1 MVEIITKTRKWGNS
15 LRIVLPR
22 KTIIDE
28 NIKENQELKILIVK
42 DSDVLKE
49 TFGMFKGKLKQSSQE
64 MKDEFREILYD

>member
-1 MVEIITKTRKWGNS
+1 MVEIIKKTRKWVNS
-15 LRIVLPR
+15 LRIDLPR

-28 NIKENQELKILIVK
+28 ILKENQELKILIVK